1 MTMAPPTSSLAHDVG
16 AALVA
21 NVERVVRGK
30 AEAVRLAVT
39 TVLAGG
45 HLLVEDAPGHG
56 KTLLAKA
63 LARSIG
69 GTFRRAQGTPD
80 LLPTD
85 LTGVS
90 VFRPASGTWEF
101 RPGPLFGNVVV
112 LDELNRATPRTQSAL
127 LEAMEERQITV
138 DGNTYRLP
146 EVFVVVAT
154 QNPLEHAGTF
164 PLVEGQ
170 RDRFSIVLELGHP
183 GPAAERAL
191 LLGDGGAA
199 HLDEIEPVVEL
210 STLVAAQ
217 RAVRAV
223 HLAPVVAD
231 MVVALGEATRRHPAV
246 LLGQSP
252 RASLALVQLAKAW
265 AALDGRGFVTPDDVR
280 RLAPVALA
288 HRLVLSGGGVDHRAS
303 AELVRRLLAELP
315 VPPG

>member
-1 MTMAPPTSSLAHDVG
+1 MTLAPPATSLALDVG
-16 AALVA
+16 TALVT

-30 AEAVRLAVT
+30 PWAVRMAVA

-45 HLLVEDAPGHG
+45 HLLIEDAPGHG

-63 LARSIG
+63 LARSIDG
-69 GTFRRAQGTPD
+69 MFRRVQGTPD

-101 RPGPLFGNVVV
+101 RPGPLFANVVV
-112 LDELNRATPRTQSAL
+112 IDELNRATPRTQSAL

-138 DGNTYRLP
+138 DGTTYRLP

-154 QNPLEHAGTF
+154 QNPMDHAGTF

-170 RDRFSIVLELGHP
+170 RDRFSVVLELGHP
-183 GPAAERAL
+183 GAEAERAL

-199 HLDEIEPVVEL
+199 NLDSLAAVVDQ
-210 STLVAAQ
+210 SAVAAAQ
-217 RAVRAV
+217 RAVRSV
-223 HLAPVVAD
+223 HLAPAVAEY
-231 MVVALGEATRRHPAV
+231 VVALGAATRRHGAV
-246 LLGQSP
+246 ALGQSP
-252 RASLALVQLAKAW
+252 RASLSLVQLAKAW
-265 AALDGRGFVTPDDVR
+265 AALAGRSFVTPDDVR
-280 RLAPVALA
+280 TLAPHALA
-288 HRLVLSGGGVDHRAS
+288 HRLLLNGGGDFRTAAALIGRV
-303 AELVRRLLAELP
+303 LGELP